1 MSFTILVGSGAIAGI
16 AFGLIFG
23 TRPVGWL
30 SLLLVP
36 IAAIFYINWWQAQH
50 SENLRSTSA
59 LDYIFITPI
68 PLASALVV
76 YGAIFFTRMWLETR
90 QR

>member
-1 MSFTILVGSGAIAGI
+1 MNVTALMIYGALAGTV
-16 AFGLIFG
+16 FGLIFG
-23 TRPVGWL
+23 TRPIGWL

-36 IAAIFYINWWQAQH
+36 LGAIFYINWWQAQH
-50 SENLRSTSA
+50 PENLRSTSA

-68 PLASALVV
+68 PLASALVM